1 MRRRL
6 IFLVVAA
13 IVAVGTV
20 RGALAFQPDD
30 PSPPHEPTSSVLGEA
45 QVGLDARMDRAVA
58 AGAYSI
64 TCEPGDGRLVCVPV
78 ADADVVAALR
88 RGETVYGRTV
98 IGFSGGAKVADDGAT
113 RFETTD
119 LVCTD
124 ASGDSLHCLSVTEAE
139 PTVRAGAETF
149 VFYKKHNVTFD
160 KNGVPVGHLG
170 EATVS
175 LRVVAK

>member
-1 MRRRL
+1 MRRL
-6 IFLVVAA
+6 TVLAVAV

-20 RGALAFQPDD
+20 RGALAFQSGDL
-30 PSPPHEPTSSVLGEA
+30 SQEPTVTSSVLGDA
-45 QVGLDARMDRAVA
+45 QAGLTARMDAAEA

-64 TCEPGDGRLVCVPV
+64 GCEPGDGHLVCVAV
-78 ADADVVAALR
+78 ADADVLAALR

-98 IGFSGGAKVADDGAT
+98 IGFPGGAKVADDRGA

-160 KNGVPVGHLG
+160 KNGNPVGHLG
-170 EATVS
+170 AATVP
-175 LRVVAK
+175 LRVTE